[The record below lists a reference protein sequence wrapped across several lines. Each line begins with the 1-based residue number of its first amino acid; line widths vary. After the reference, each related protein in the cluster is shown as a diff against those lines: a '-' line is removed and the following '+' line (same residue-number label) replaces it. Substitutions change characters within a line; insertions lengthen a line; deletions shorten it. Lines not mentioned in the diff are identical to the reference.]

1 MQRPS
6 RMAPLRK
13 QLDGDELDI
22 EATVGFVADKRAGL
36 SPKPFIYRRRTT
48 QHRDTAVLLLADMST
63 SIMARHPRGRGKVVD
78 RLRSGLLMFAEAL
91 QDIGDPNAICG
102 FASKH
107 HDNVNYYV
115 VKDFD
120 EAMDA
125 DARARIA
132 GISGR
137 LASRMGAAI
146 RHSIRRFDGVEAH
159 HRLLL
164 LLSDGRPADYDDGG
178 DQRYL
183 HEDTRMAMKEAIDA
197 GVHPFCVTLDP
208 SGSEYLPA
216 IFGPGHYLVLDNVD
230 ELPRRLPEVYLRL
243 RR

>member
-1 MQRPS
+1 
-6 RMAPLRK
+6 
-13 QLDGDELDI
+13 
-22 EATVGFVADKRAGL
+22 
-36 SPKPFIYRRRTT
+36 
-48 QHRDTAVLLLADMST
+48 
-63 SIMARHPRGRGKVVD
+63 
-78 RLRSGLLMFAEAL
+78 
-91 QDIGDPNAICG
+91 
-102 FASKH
+102 
-107 HDNVNYYV
+107 VNYYV